1 MKKLLPL
8 LLVVFLIAGTASAAN
23 SFITNET
30 VAGWVDPGDTIRIT
44 FNDGGA
50 VGAFGGLGD
59 FLVNIDQD
67 ADILVPEVSWQ
78 NAGLQMLT
86 GFTFTVNGDGI
97 DVKVTGT
104 AFATNPV
111 GDIFYFD
118 FKVANDVFGVDLITI
133 SHASGSWNGMFP
145 KAAPDVSLTVT
156 PEPMTIALLGL
167 GGLFLRRR
175 K

>member
-1 MKKLLPL
+1 MKN
-8 LLVVFLIAGTASAAN
+8 LVILAIVLSLTATANAALT
-23 SFITNET
+23 FVTDEA
-30 VAGWVDPGDTIRIT
+30 VPGWVDPGDTIRIT

-78 NAGLQMLT
+78 NAGLEMLT
-86 GFTFTVNGDGI
+86 GFIFTVNGDGI
-97 DVKVTGT
+97 DVLVTGT
-104 AFATNPV
+104 AFAINPV
-111 GDIFYFD
+111 GDIFYLD
-118 FKVANDVFGVDLITI
+118 FKVADDAVDGDVITI
-133 SHASGSWNGMFP
+133 SHSSGSWNGVFP
-145 KAAPDVSLTVT
+145 KVAPDVSLTVT